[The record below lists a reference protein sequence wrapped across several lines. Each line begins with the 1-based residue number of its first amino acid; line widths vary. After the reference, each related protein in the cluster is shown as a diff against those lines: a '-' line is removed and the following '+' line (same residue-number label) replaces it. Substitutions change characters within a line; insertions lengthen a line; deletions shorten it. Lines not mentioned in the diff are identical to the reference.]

1 MSLIKFSKKKLSI
14 SKKGRSDQNSSS
26 LFFPHAPRSD
36 ELKWACV
43 KGNNSVFPKNS
54 RFLFHVLSLVKK
66 INICIYF
73 KEVYSIKQII
83 TVSRTSESCQRV
95 HTAAHNPERATPTL
109 GLCHGVFTDRFIF
122 RHILGQFYTRKW
134 NIHHSMNAVKVNKKV
149 KN

>member
-1 MSLIKFSKKKLSI
+1 MPI

-26 LFFPHAPRSD
+26 LFFPHAPRTLRVLINWN
-36 ELKWACV
+36 EHAW
-43 KGNNSVFPKNS
+43 KGTTPCFQKI
-54 RFLFHVLSLVKK
+54 RGFCFTLSLVKK